1 LSAANLGDE
10 IPAKSALD
18 QASSSPDGWPP
29 ASETETAGGSSS
41 AAKVRPDP
49 RGWHIA
55 TAKIRDG
62 IDELFDQGED
72 EERVRTLVLSQLRQV
87 LDDRGQ
93 R

>member
-1 LSAANLGDE
+1 MAEQRNE
-10 IPAKSALD
+10 
-18 QASSSPDGWPP
+18 
-29 ASETETAGGSSS
+29 SS
-41 AAKVRPDP
+41 AAREHRESVNVLYESAVESGITSAAQPRPDP

-72 EERVRTLVLSQLRQV
+72 EERVRRLVLSQLRQV
-87 LDDRGQ
+87 LDDREQ